1 MPPAETQ
8 FSNNNDRYRVVVAT
22 GAAEL
27 STSDCLFTDGI
38 SLIDVNVITCTPL
51 TTDLLSFSGKKINE
65 LAKLYWTTSR
75 EDQPIAYNIERSNDG
90 INFENISVI
99 NGYNNINNERNYYS
113 FNDPK
118 PLTAET
124 TYRIAM
130 KTDETKKLS
139 RHIRIIKD
147 AEELKLTN
155 VVNPFQHEISFDISI
170 NENANIEVYLL
181 DMYGKQ
187 IHQKTLPVYEGSNSM
202 SLDNIDA
209 LPAGIY
215 ILQVKHKDKNISK
228 RIFKK

>member
-1 MPPAETQ
+1 
-8 FSNNNDRYRVVVAT
+8 
-22 GAAEL
+22 
-27 STSDCLFTDGI
+27 
-38 SLIDVNVITCTPL
+38 
-51 TTDLLSFSGKKINE
+51 
-65 LAKLYWTTSR
+65 
-75 EDQPIAYNIERSNDG
+75 
-90 INFENISVI
+90 
-99 NGYNNINNERNYYS
+99 
-113 FNDPK
+113 
-118 PLTAET
+118 
-124 TYRIAM
+124 M

-170 NENANIEVYLL
+170 NENANIEVFLL

-202 SLDNIDA
+202 RLDNIDA